1 MKFTP
6 EKKTIKTMFS
16 SYPMMS
22 IPNFQREY
30 SWDKYYYNT
39 FFIDILEGIKQEDK
53 KLINTDYFIGTM
65 VFSGSEKKD
74 ESIEVIDGQ
83 QRLTV
88 ITILL
93 SVLTNKF
100 KNIKEEDLAEATF
113 KYDKL

>member
-1 MKFTP
+1 
-6 EKKTIKTMFS
+6 
-16 SYPMMS
+16 
-22 IPNFQREY
+22 
-30 SWDKYYYNT
+30 
-39 FFIDILEGIKQEDK
+39 
-53 KLINTDYFIGTM
+53 M

-100 KNIKEEDLAEATF
+100 KNIKEEDLSEATVEYVIT
-113 KYDKL
+113 KDDYVRHSHQVKRIT